1 MPALLRR
8 IPIILILLPGLL
20 ACRGEPQP
28 ALRVGSVSY
37 PAEEVAT
44 LSPALLRSLADLTAF
59 GQAAAR
65 VELMMLGEPLLQRA
79 GERGRVQALPLYL
92 AAREMGIGEAEL
104 RAAYAE
110 RPEWALTVRHLV
122 RLVPRAAPQE
132 ERLQAWMRAEEARR
146 RAASGEDFAALA
158 AEYSEEPGAAE
169 RGGLLQPGR
178 EGTWVGPFW
187 EAALALQ
194 PGEVSP
200 VVETEYGY
208 HVIRLEGREP
218 VPFEEADHSRL
229 LAALVPEA
237 QAIRAMEQWLAS
249 HAEELTLAREAVRS
263 ALDLFAVGQAP
274 DTLVLARW
282 IRPEGEREQRRYTA
296 WDLAVF
302 RAALE
307 GEERERLE
315 RAGEEAM
322 VNRAEADAR
331 EAMWADAA
339 AGIGVPMSEAATAAA
354 RREWEGRAIRWAQA
368 LGFREG
374 MSEEEIRAAALR
386 GLAGRGQEVRITRT
400 EVEGMRPLLW
410 RRYDVSG
417 TAVSA
422 PAASS
427 SSATRNSETTR

>member
-1 MPALLRR
+1 MPAVPRR
-8 IPIILILLPGLL
+8 LPIILILLPVLL
-20 ACRGEPQP
+20 ACGGEPRP
-28 ALRVGSVSY
+28 ALQVGGVSY
-37 PAEEVAT
+37 AADEVAT
-44 LSPALLRSLADLTAF
+44 LSPELLRSLADLTAF

-65 VELMMLGEPLLQRA
+65 GELVMLGEPLMQRA

-92 AAREMGIGEAEL
+92 AAREMGIGEVEL

-110 RPEWALTVRHLV
+110 RPEWSLTVRHLV
-122 RLVPRAAPQE
+122 RLVPRAAVQE
-132 ERLQAWMRAEEARR
+132 ERLQAWTRAEEARR
-146 RAASGEDFAALA
+146 RAVGGDDFTAVA
-158 AEYSEEPGAAE
+158 AEFSEEPGAAE

-208 HVIRLEGREP
+208 HVIRLEEREP
-218 VPFEEADHSRL
+218 VPFGEADPSRL

-237 QAIRAMEQWLAS
+237 RAVRAMEQWLA
-249 HAEELTLAREAVRS
+249 ARADALTLQREAVRT
-263 ALDLFAVGQAP
+263 ARDLFAVGQAP

-282 IRPEGEREQRRYTA
+282 THPEGEREQRRYTA
-296 WDLAVF
+296 QDLAVF

-315 RAGEEAM
+315 RAGAEAM

-339 AGIGVPMSEAATAAA
+339 EGMGVPASEAASAAA
-354 RREWEGRAIRWAQA
+354 RHEWEGRAIRWAQA

-374 MSEEEIRAAALR
+374 MSEEEIRATALR
-386 GLAGRGQEVRITRT
+386 GLAGRGQELRITRS
-400 EVEGMRPLLW
+400 EIAGMRPLLW
-410 RRYDVSG
+410 RRYGVSG

-422 PAASS
+422 PVASS
-427 SSATRNSETTR
+427 NSATRNSETTR